1 MGYIEVGPNG
11 EIALPQEVR
20 DQLGLKPGDRV
31 RIDVDPARHTAVLV
45 AEAGET
51 VPEAAAPERP
61 RKRYTLDDIIGM
73 GGTFHRPVSV
83 EEMDEAIRQ
92 RAAERFLRR

>member
-31 RIDVDPARHTAVLV
+31 RIDVDPARHTAVLK
-45 AEAGET
+45 AETEA
-51 VPEAAAPERP
+51 AAAPERP
-61 RKRYTLDDIIGM
+61 RKRYTLDDIVGM
-73 GGTFHRPVSV
+73 GGKFHRPVSQ